1 MAEASS
7 ERDAMTSPIAGMSF
21 EQALEELETIV
32 KQLEGGRGRLE
43 EAIASYER
51 GAALKRHC
59 EAKLGE
65 ARAKVDRIS
74 LAPDGAITATPLT
87 LE

>member
-51 GAALKRHC
+51 GAELKRHC

-74 LAPDGAITATPLT
+74 LAPDGALTATPLT
-87 LE
+87 QE